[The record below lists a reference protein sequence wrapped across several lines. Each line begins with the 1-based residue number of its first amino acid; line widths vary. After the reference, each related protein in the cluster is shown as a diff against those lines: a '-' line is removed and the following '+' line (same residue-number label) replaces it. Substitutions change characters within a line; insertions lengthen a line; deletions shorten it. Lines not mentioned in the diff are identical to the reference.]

1 MNSALIIGSGFMGT
15 SIALSINHNKV
26 SCVEENLNYVS
37 YLHEKGI
44 YQKIF
49 NSIDDVEGEFDLI
62 VICLRQGLVL
72 NALLKIS
79 SKFPDSTITDISSS
93 KKFLTN
99 TDLPENF
106 VSSHPICGSHKVGPN
121 NAVHNLIS
129 DKEVI
134 LIESKNLDCMR
145 KLQIFWHSLGAKTS
159 VMRIDEHDE
168 TYAYLSHFP
177 HLFSFIYRQILDD
190 KGINFNKYS
199 GTSLKEILRLSD
211 ANKDLWEEIFKDNKT
226 NIDKVINDIK
236 KYLL

>member
-1 MNSALIIGSGFMGT
+1 M
-15 SIALSINHNKV
+15 
-26 SCVEENLNYVS
+26 
-37 YLHEKGI
+37 
-44 YQKIF
+44 
-49 NSIDDVEGEFDLI
+49 
-62 VICLRQGLVL
+62 
-72 NALLKIS
+72 
-79 SKFPDSTITDISSS
+79 
-93 KKFLTN
+93 
-99 TDLPENF
+99 
-106 VSSHPICGSHKVGPN
+106 
-121 NAVHNLIS
+121 
-129 DKEVI
+129 I
-134 LIESKNLDCMR
+134 LIESTNLDCMR
-145 KLQIFWHSLGAKTS
+145 KLQTFWHSLGAKTS